1 MVGGIVMRFKIGDI
15 IENLW
20 AGENNPR
27 RKVIFI
33 YNHDFLC
40 PGCLWFDNGV
50 STARLTREEIR
61 RWEDDTEHYKVIGH
75 CEIERFISEH
85 LNEKEQ

>member
-1 MVGGIVMRFKIGDI
+1 MRFKNGDI

-20 AGENNPR
+20 VSKNNPR
-27 RKVIFI
+27 RKFIFV

-40 PGCLWFDNGV
+40 PGCIWFDTGISV
-50 STARLTREEIR
+50 ARLTREEIR

-75 CEIERFISEH
+75 CEIERFVSEC
-85 LNEKEQ
+85 LNAKE